1 MGLFPNGRGI
11 TTGFPKP
18 GERLQPRKL
27 GGAALYKS
35 PLEETGSGGFSLVEE
50 WQLPIG
56 GAVARAEETFLCGWV
71 ARCASSGG
79 SAIARLVGAE
89 PPRRPPHLNSNGP
102 SLIAQHHSTQRAV
115 QGPQRGECWWELP
128 LDPHLSGASGMT
140 GFTPVGAQEMLRAP
154 TWPPPASRL

>member
-27 GGAALYKS
+27 GGAALQES

-56 GAVARAEETFLCGWV
+56 GAVARAEKTFLCGWV
-71 ARCASSGG
+71 ARWAPSGG

-89 PPRRPPHLNSNGP
+89 LPHRPPHLNSNGP
-102 SLIAQHHSTQRAV
+102 SLIAQHQSTQRAV
-115 QGPQRGECWWELP
+115 ARTRGECWWELP
-128 LDPHLSGASGMT
+128 LDLHLSGASGMT
-140 GFTPVGAQEMLRAP
+140 GVTPVGAQEMLRAP
-154 TWPPPASRL
+154 TWHPPASLP